1 MKTEHEY
8 INEDLRPLAV
18 PIDTLIHD
26 PKNARK
32 HSQRNIDAI
41 KVSLSEDGQHSTILV
56 WAQTE
61 EQGGARVIMAGNGTI
76 EAARALGWTHIAANV
91 KPYASEKHAIAAAIR
106 DNRTAELA
114 EWDYIALPEL
124 LTEFND
130 EEFQNTLGW
139 TNKEISELLDIAA
152 AATGSID
159 TAKVFAQAGKKSLE
173 IDPDA
178 IVLEH
183 QCPKCGFEFDE

>member
-1 MKTEHEY
+1 MKIEHEY

-18 PIDTLIHD
+18 PIADLIHD

-32 HSQRNIDAI
+32 HSKRNIDAI
-41 KVSLSEDGQHSTILV
+41 EDSLASDGQHSTILV

-61 EQGGARVIMAGNGTI
+61 EQGGARVVIAGNGTI

-91 KPYASEKHAIAAAIR
+91 KAYASEKHAIAAAIR

-124 LTEFND
+124 LTELD
-130 EEFQNTLGW
+130 DDEFQHLGW
-139 TNKEISELLDIAA
+139 TNKEISELLDIAS
-152 AATGSID
+152 AATGTID
-159 TAKVFAQAGKKSLE
+159 TSKVLSQAGKKSRE